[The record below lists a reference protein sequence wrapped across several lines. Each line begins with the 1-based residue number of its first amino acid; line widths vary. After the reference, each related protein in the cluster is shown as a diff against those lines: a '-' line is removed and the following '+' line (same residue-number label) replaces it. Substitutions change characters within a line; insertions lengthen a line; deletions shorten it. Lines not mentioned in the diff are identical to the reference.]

1 MFIWLVKL
9 HGKDYQMSNKSA
21 RVIMYGKIT
30 NTDINYGYK
39 NHQTKISENRT
50 ILQTN

>member
-21 RVIMYGKIT
+21 HVIIYGKIT
-30 NTDINYGYK
+30 NTDNVEIMW
-39 NHQTKISENRT
+39 SF
-50 ILQTN
+50 